1 MGKCAAQLWK
11 VVYVFDIACF
21 SKEKWFFQEMIQTYI
36 FQICNLSQPKTLNQ
50 YASIYI
56 YIYMYIFIHI
66 YPNIAN

>member
-50 YASIYI
+50 TII
-56 YIYMYIFIHI
+56 
-66 YPNIAN
+66 

>member
-36 FQICNLSQPKTLNQ
+36 FQICNLSQPKTLNLTFRT
-50 YASIYI
+50 YLIKDIFINIGPIYI
-56 YIYMYIFIHI
+56 
-66 YPNIAN
+66 